1 MNPVIRSGICTGTG
15 LDFVRSGILG
25 KKRRFCP
32 VRYGPVR
39 YYTVP
44 YASMI
49 VTSSRL
55 GISARCLRDGETP
68 LQIFPFDVHTCNLTF
83 GSFGYEDFEFIYKWT
98 DDKIF
103 IETEGSIKRAFDI
116 DSARQSFEVKNE
128 FKLYNISYAE
138 QTLVTI
144 NGRRSM
150 LVVCFHVK
158 RQLGYFIIQ
167 TRNGASQSFFQK

>member
-1 MNPVIRSGICTGTG
+1 MNISR
-15 LDFVRSGILG
+15 LDNHADKNCLKNSLILEE
-25 KKRRFCP
+25 KNYYSLRLTLL
-32 VRYGPVR
+32 YGW
-39 YYTVP
+39 
-44 YASMI
+44 I

-55 GISARCLRDGETP
+55 GVSARCLRDGETP

-103 IETEGSIKRAFDI
+103 IETEGSIKKAFDI

-150 LVVCFHVK
+150 LVVCFHD
-158 RQLGYFIIQ
+158 
-167 TRNGASQSFFQK
+167 